1 MYALQFYL
9 VATKIW
15 SDNIKA
21 LGVSQLSG
29 LKRTLLQ
36 LLNKSVLQLCVAA
49 LFYSDNSRNIHPRGV
64 RACPHKDL
72 KERVVACWG
81 QWWGWGAAGAGPY
94 PPLAPLVNLPCPFGS
109 SPPCPCPVL
118 CINVG
123 RPEPALCHPSAVAG
137 SLCEAGTS
145 RGPGPDSAQLP

>member
-1 MYALQFYL
+1 M
-9 VATKIW
+9 ATLPVTSPLAW
-15 SDNIKA
+15 VA
-21 LGVSQLSG
+21 LGH
-29 LKRTLLQ
+29 LQ
-36 LLNKSVLQLCVAA
+36 A
-49 LFYSDNSRNIHPRGV
+49 
-64 RACPHKDL
+64 
-72 KERVVACWG
+72 
-81 QWWGWGAAGAGPY
+81 
-94 PPLAPLVNLPCPFGS
+94 